1 LKLSILLRNRYH
13 AETFDEVIA
22 SGIKVTPENAPN
34 FRANQINL
42 NNEINYL
49 NYVAMETIEKEMQQ
63 PLVPK
68 VENAAPF
75 LQQPPTHAPSV
86 TDQMANHYPVNSA
99 HLPANDVKPKYLQ
112 SI

>member
-1 LKLSILLRNRYH
+1 
-13 AETFDEVIA
+13 VIA

-68 VENAAPF
+68 VESAVPPVGTF
-75 LQQPPTHAPSV
+75 SQPPPLAPPV
-86 TDQMANHYPVNSA
+86 TAQMVNHYPVNTT
-99 HLPANDVKPKYLQ
+99 HLHTVNDHPTNDVKPKYLQ